1 MKRRTAVLAAVLAA
15 LAITACGNGD
25 GVVINGTTAAEE
37 DAATELPSEDLQAET
52 SGQIDLDT
60 TEGSGTKI
68 EIITGET
75 ASSAPSEGQ
84 TAPENQEPETTKAP
98 EPTTAAPTA
107 APTTAAPET
116 TAAKVYEVKDVS
128 KTMYAT
134 ASVRVRQ
141 SYSTSS
147 DVLGAL
153 DKGEQVKI
161 TGESANGWMRVE
173 YKGQSGFVAKSYLTD
188 TKPAEETKEAS
199 KPSGGTG
206 GTTPGGTTPGGTTP
220 GGTTSGGTT
229 PGGTTPGGTTS
240 GGTTPG
246 GTTPGGRRNDFWRND
261 SRRNNS
267 RRNDFWRNN
276 SRRNNSRR
284 NDPWRNDSRRNDSR
298 RFLRRQRRFDSDW
311 QCNVFG
317 SHRCD
322 DSDQQRQQ
330 LSVCMGKRCSGVG
343 SRRESDDYLWNQR
356 CRSEA
361 GDQHYK
367 VIDKPAAQGNYR
379 KERCLG

>member
-246 GTTPGGRRNDFWRND
+246 GTTPGGTT
-261 SRRNNS
+261 
-267 RRNDFWRNN
+267 
-276 SRRNNSRR
+276 
-284 NDPWRNDSRRNDSR
+284 PGGTTPGGTTPG
-298 RFLRRQRRFDSDW
+298 
-311 QCNVFG
+311 G
-317 SHRCD
+317 S
-322 DSDQQRQQ
+322 
-330 LSVCMGKRCSGVG
+330 SGVSGG
-343 SRRESDDYLWNQR
+343 STVTGNVTSLDPTGVTIQTSSGSSYQFVWGSDVPALAPGEKVTITYGTNA
-356 CRSEA
+356 A
-361 GDQHYK
+361 GQK
-367 VIDKPAAQGNYR
+367 QVTSITK
-379 KERCLG
+379 